1 MRKKVLD
8 LGKSP
13 TERLDDTTLIAEAE
27 YSINFSKSQKKR
39 LFCLHY
45 NGSNSFLFPNAA
57 KIYYFKAKDSEMKNI
72 YLVFREYF
80 KGFQN

>member
-27 YSINFSKSQKKR
+27 YSINFSKSQR
-39 LFCLHY
+39 NVCFVFIIMEVTVFY
-45 NGSNSFLFPNAA
+45 FLMLQKYITSKQKILKW
-57 KIYYFKAKDSEMKNI
+57 KIYI
-72 YLVFREYF
+72 
-80 KGFQN
+80 

>member
-27 YSINFSKSQKKR
+27 YSINFSKSQRNVCFVFIIMEVTVFYFLMLQKYITSKK
-39 LFCLHY
+39 
-45 NGSNSFLFPNAA
+45 
-57 KIYYFKAKDSEMKNI
+57 KILK
-72 YLVFREYF
+72 
-80 KGFQN
+80 

>member
-27 YSINFSKSQKKR
+27 YSINFSKSQRNVCFVFIIMEVTVFYFLMLQKYITSKKKI
-39 LFCLHY
+39 LKW
-45 NGSNSFLFPNAA
+45 
-57 KIYYFKAKDSEMKNI
+57 KIYI
-72 YLVFREYF
+72 
-80 KGFQN
+80 

>member
-27 YSINFSKSQKKR
+27 YSINFSKSQRNVCFVFIIMEVTVFYFLMLQK
-39 LFCLHY
+39 Y
-45 NGSNSFLFPNAA
+45 INSKQKILKW
-57 KIYYFKAKDSEMKNI
+57 KIYI
-72 YLVFREYF
+72 
-80 KGFQN
+80 

>member
-27 YSINFSKSQKKR
+27 YSINFSKSQR
-39 LFCLHY
+39 NVCFVFIIMEVTVFY
-45 NGSNSFLFPNAA
+45 FLMLQKYITSKQ
-57 KIYYFKAKDSEMKNI
+57 KILK
-72 YLVFREYF
+72 
-80 KGFQN
+80 

>member
-27 YSINFSKSQKKR
+27 YSINFSKSQR
-39 LFCLHY
+39 NVCFVFIIMEVTVFY
-45 NGSNSFLFPNAA
+45 FLMLQKYITSKQNILKW
-57 KIYYFKAKDSEMKNI
+57 KIYI
-72 YLVFREYF
+72 
-80 KGFQN
+80 

>member
-27 YSINFSKSQKKR
+27 YSINFSKSQRKVC
-39 LFCLHY
+39 FVFIIMEVTVFY
-45 NGSNSFLFPNAA
+45 FLMLQKYITSKQ
-57 KIYYFKAKDSEMKNI
+57 KILK
-72 YLVFREYF
+72 
-80 KGFQN
+80 

>member
-27 YSINFSKSQKKR
+27 YSINFSKSQR
-39 LFCLHY
+39 NVCFVFIIMDVTVFY
-45 NGSNSFLFPNAA
+45 FLMLQKYITSKQ
-57 KIYYFKAKDSEMKNI
+57 KILK
-72 YLVFREYF
+72 
-80 KGFQN
+80 